1 MFKDRSDAARQLAQQ
16 LSAYKGQNPLI
27 LAIPRGA
34 APMGK
39 IIATALQGQLDVVLV
54 HKLCAPHQPEV
65 AIGAIDENG
74 RAWLAPHAAAMGAT
88 AAYVRAEEDKQL
100 QVLQE
105 RRRRYTAVHPR
116 IDARGRLVIVVDDGL
131 ATGSTMMAALTSLRQ
146 QHPAKLVCAVPV
158 ASEETLDKIRAL
170 ADDVVCLSVPP
181 DFEAVG
187 QFYRQFPQV
196 QDDEVVAILRGG

>member
-65 AIGAIDENG
+65 AIGAIDETG
-74 RAWLAPHAAAMGAT
+74 RAWLAPHASALGAT
-88 AAYVRAEEDKQL
+88 AADVQAEEDKQL

-131 ATGSTMMAALTSLRQ
+131 ATGSTMMAALTTLRQ

-158 ASEETLDKIRAL
+158 ASEETLEKIRPL
-170 ADDVVCLSVPP
+170 ADEVLCLSVPP